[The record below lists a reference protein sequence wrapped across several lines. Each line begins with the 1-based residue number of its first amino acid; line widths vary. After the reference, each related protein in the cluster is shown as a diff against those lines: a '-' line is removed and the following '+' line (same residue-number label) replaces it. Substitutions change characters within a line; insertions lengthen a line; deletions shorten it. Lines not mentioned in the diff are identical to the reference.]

1 MATKPAEQP
10 TTDRFKRRQ
19 IRPNR
24 CWYVRAK
31 DTLQADQMAELDA
44 ALADPSIQAKTISVV
59 LAEDFNFQ
67 IAARTVNAHRLR
79 ECNCE

>member
-1 MATKPAEQP
+1 MATSPTPSKPL
-10 TTDRFKRRQ
+10 DRFRQ
-19 IRPNR
+19 RQVKPNR

-31 DTLQADQMAELDA
+31 DTLQADQMAELEA

-67 IAARTVNAHRLR
+67 ISARTVGAHRLR